1 MSRAI
6 LKDKVQMA
14 NEGKKEMFNLTSLQ
28 KMQIKTA
35 LKFNPIPVRMAV
47 TKNKRNAGK
56 NVEKNMLR
64 KKPLTMTGWHV
75 SYSASLEI
83 NVGFPPT

>member
-1 MSRAI
+1 
-6 LKDKVQMA
+6 MA

-64 KKPLTMTGWHV
+64 KNP
-75 SYSASLEI
+75 
-83 NVGFPPT
+83 